1 MLSMGAISLGRAC
14 WILSI
19 THNGPR
25 YDSTALESHLASV
38 LGDVSLSA
46 VENVQLLVPS
56 YAIALPKEDPPG
68 NTCAPMF
75 FRSWQARGLL
85 VPAGANAAEYD
96 FKLASIARATSAAPT
111 YFASGIAEQAME
123 QARGAADIYF

>member
-1 MLSMGAISLGRAC
+1 MLSTGARFLRRVY

-19 THNGPR
+19 TYIGPR
-25 YDSTALESHLASV
+25 YNSTALESHLASV

-96 FKLASIARATSAAPT
+96 SNLLQSLEPIPLPQHISRAELPNRLWSKLAVRRS
-111 YFASGIAEQAME
+111 YF
-123 QARGAADIYF
+123 